1 MKKFLKSFVVVLLV
15 FCVAFPLTACKKK
28 ISSTT
33 TNVDKVKVVNGVST
47 NGGMTAIYD
56 GYLYFINGIKDVD
69 DESLEDNTRSAIVR
83 VKYDETT
90 GKTSGDME
98 IVVDELVGFKYG
110 TLNFFGDFMYYATPC
125 ADKNKNGDILYN
137 KVSFKRYDLVN
148 EKSYTIFTT
157 ALNSS
162 SETVD
167 YAYYVDGDNLNLV
180 VYEKNNA
187 TITSLRV
194 DKDVTENYVISDV
207 TGCLL
212 SETYGKPSSSAQ
224 VDASSFVFYTKS
236 PVNGEAIQTGSKV
249 YKTLA
254 SSDTSLLIS
263 EGISVSMISTRAGKL
278 VYSYNDSV
286 YAQKITAGADTLN
299 PSNFN
304 CISRE
309 VLDNAIYLENYKFE
323 GEGENTKL
331 VSSDGGIVV
340 LTFTE
345 TSDSQGYFN
354 VFEWQGSDTAIDDKV
369 VNIALL
375 SSAKEIEF
383 IGLAR
388 LEEVTQEADEDND
401 IEEEKGTF
409 LYAIYK
415 NDSKIY
421 KVKLAQVN
429 TDGSMNVLTH
439 TEGDVI
445 QVSGSEPS
453 DTTGKLVPEIIGN
466 YLFIMSEDDDE
477 NDYLVKVDLSVT
489 KDHADESDRFQLF
502 EEVEETE
509 EDEDDEEE

>member
-33 TNVDKVKVVNGVST
+33 TGVDKVKVVNGVST
-47 NGGMTAIYD
+47 NGGMTVIYD
-56 GYLYFINGIKDVD
+56 GYLYFINGVKDVD
-69 DESLEDNTRSAIVR
+69 DESLKGNTRSAIVR

-90 GKTSGDME
+90 GKTSGDRE

-125 ADKNKNGDILYN
+125 ADKNKNGEVLYN

-167 YAYYVDGDNLNLV
+167 YAYYVDGENLNLV
-180 VYEKNNA
+180 VYEKTNA

-194 DKDVTENYVISDV
+194 DKKVTENYVISDV

-212 SETYGKPSSSAQ
+212 SENYGKPSSSAQ

-236 PVNGEAIQTGSKV
+236 PEKGEALQTGSKV

-263 EGISVSMISTRAGKL
+263 EGISVSIISTRAGKL
-278 VYSYNDSV
+278 IYSYNSSV
-286 YAQKITAGADTLN
+286 YAQKITASADTLN
-299 PSNFN
+299 PSNSN
-304 CISRE
+304 CISKE
-309 VLDNAIYLENYKFE
+309 IFDAAIYLENYAIE
-323 GEGENTKL
+323 GSEGDNPKL
-331 VSSDGGIVV
+331 VSSDGSVVV
-340 LTFTE
+340 LAFIE
-345 TSDSQGYFN
+345 AGEDQGYFGI
-354 VFEWQGSDTAIDDKV
+354 FEWEENDLTNNMNLVKAAWLD
-369 VNIALL
+369 
-375 SSAKEIEF
+375 SAKDIEF
-383 IGLAR
+383 MGLAN

-409 LYAIYK
+409 LYAVYT
-415 NDSKIY
+415 NDDVIY
-421 KVKLAQVN
+421 KVKLAQIN
-429 TDGSMNVLTH
+429 SDGSMNILTNGESVQLSK
-439 TEGDVI
+439 TK
-445 QVSGSEPS
+445 PA

-466 YLFIMSEDDDE
+466 YLFVMSEDDDK
-477 NDYLVKVDLSVT
+477 NDYLIKVDLSVT
-489 KDHADESDRFQLF
+489 KNNTDEAEKFQLF
-502 EEVEETE
+502 EEVEEDE
-509 EDEDDEEE
+509 EDDEEE